1 MQLVIKSIH
10 IDHEFLQY
18 GMKISGQKERAFLNH
33 GINKRNLTCGEKK
46 TRALC
51 YFPQLAIIYEKVAI
65 LLLPLFG

>member
-33 GINKRNLTCGEKK
+33 RINVRNVSCGEKS
-46 TRALC
+46 
-51 YFPQLAIIYEKVAI
+51 FV
-65 LLLPLFG
+65 LFSYSSSYL